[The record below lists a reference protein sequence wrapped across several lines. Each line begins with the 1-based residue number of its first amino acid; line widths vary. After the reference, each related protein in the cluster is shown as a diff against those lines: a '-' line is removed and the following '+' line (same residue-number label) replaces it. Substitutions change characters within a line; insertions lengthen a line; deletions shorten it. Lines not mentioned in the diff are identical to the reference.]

1 MKPLCSLNGRILPL
15 TEARIDPQDR
25 GFLFGDSLYEGIKV
39 LDGTILHLDLHLDRL
54 RSGLGRVDIP
64 SPDDLELRCHELVE
78 ACGPD
83 TGFLYLQ
90 VTRGVG
96 PRSHVPPRDLAPT
109 ILILPSAPVYDPPAG
124 RPRSAVTAP
133 DWRWQHC
140 DLKTNSLMAT
150 VQGKLRMRD
159 LNADEVL
166 FVGPAGQLREGGNTT
181 LFVRRDDLLETH
193 PLDGHI
199 LPGITRR
206 ILLRLADEL
215 RLPVVERAPLLTDRE
230 SWQEAF
236 LCGTLTGVQ
245 PLTVLDDDK
254 VADGAV
260 GEWTRDLARD
270 HAALEED
277 LTRRGVPR

>member
-1 MKPLCSLNGRILPL
+1 MKSLCSLNGRILPL
-15 TEARIDPQDR
+15 AEARIDPQDR

-39 LDGTILHLDLHLDRL
+39 LHGRILHLGPHLDRL
-54 RSGLGRVDIP
+54 RSGLGRVDITP
-64 SPDDLELRCHELVE
+64 PEDLELQCRELVE

-96 PRSHVPPRDLAPT
+96 PRSHVPPTDFAPT
-109 ILILPSAPVYDPPAG
+109 VLILPSAPVYDPPAG
-124 RPRSAVTAP
+124 RPRRAVTAP

-159 LNADEVL
+159 RDADEVL
-166 FVGPAGQLREGGNTT
+166 FVGPAGELREGGSTS

-199 LPGITRR
+199 LPGVTRR
-206 ILLRLADEL
+206 ILLRLADE
-215 RLPVVERAPLLTDRE
+215 RMLPVVERAPLLAERD

-245 PLTVLDDDK
+245 PLTVLDDEK

-260 GEWTRDLARD
+260 GSWTRDLAQD
-270 HAALEED
+270 HAALEEE
-277 LTRRGVPR
+277 LVSQEVSR

>member
-1 MKPLCSLNGRILPL
+1 MKPLCSLDGRILPL
-15 TEARIDPQDR
+15 AEARIDPQDR

-39 LDGTILHLDLHLDRL
+39 LAGEILHLEPHLQRL
-54 RSGLGRVDIP
+54 RSGLARIAIEPPAG
-64 SPDDLELRCHELVE
+64 LERYCRELVE

-90 VTRGVG
+90 VTRGVAT
-96 PRSHVPPRDLAPT
+96 RSHLPPRDLAPT
-109 ILILPSAPVYDPPAG
+109 VLILPSTPQYDPPAG
-124 RPRSAVTAP
+124 RPRRAITAP

-150 VQGKLRMRD
+150 VQGKLLASDRG
-159 LNADEVL
+159 ADEVI
-166 FVGPAGQLREGGNTT
+166 FVGPDGELREGGSTN
-181 LFVRRDDLLETH
+181 LFVRRADVLETH

-206 ILLRLADEL
+206 LLMDLAGEL
-215 RLPVVERAPLLTDRE
+215 ELPLVERAPRLDGRD

-245 PLTVLDDDK
+245 PLTVLDDRE
-254 VADGAV
+254 VAGAAV
-260 GEWTRDLARD
+260 GSWTQRLAE
-270 HAALEED
+270 ALATLEEK
-277 LTRRGVPR
+277 LISQETRP

>member
-1 MKPLCSLNGRILPL
+1 MKPLCSLDGRILPL
-15 TEARIDPQDR
+15 AEARIDPQDR
-25 GFLFGDSLYEGIKV
+25 GLLFGDSLYEGITV
-39 LDGTILHLDLHLDRL
+39 LRGRILHLEAHLDRL
-54 RSGLGRVDIP
+54 RSGLGRIDIQP
-64 SPDDLELRCHELVE
+64 PADLELRCRQLVE

-96 PRSHVPPRDLAPT
+96 QRSHVPPRDLTPT
-109 ILILPSAPVYDPPAG
+109 VLILPSTPAYDPPAG
-124 RPRSAVTAP
+124 RPRRAITAP

-159 LNADEVL
+159 ENADEVL
-166 FVGPAGQLREGGNTT
+166 FVGPNGELREGGSSS

-206 ILLRLADEL
+206 ILLRLADER
-215 RLPVVERAPLLTDRE
+215 RLPVVERGPLLAERD

-245 PLTVLDDDK
+245 PLTVLDEDK

-260 GEWTRDLARD
+260 GSWTQDLAQD
-270 HAALEED
+270 HATFEEE
-277 LTRRGVPR
+277 LVSQEAPP

>member
-15 TEARIDPQDR
+15 AEARIDPQDR

-39 LDGTILHLDLHLDRL
+39 LHGRILHLGPHLDRL
-54 RSGLGRVDIP
+54 RSGLGRVDITP
-64 SPDDLELRCHELVE
+64 PEDLELQCRELVE

-96 PRSHVPPRDLAPT
+96 PRSHVPTTDFVPT
-109 ILILPSAPVYDPPAG
+109 VLILPSAPVYDPPAG
-124 RPRSAVTAP
+124 RPRRAVTAP

-159 LNADEVL
+159 LHADEVL
-166 FVGPAGQLREGGNTT
+166 FVGPAGELREGGNTT

-215 RLPVVERAPLLTDRE
+215 RLPVVERAPLLADRE

>member
-1 MKPLCSLNGRILPL
+1 MRPLCSLDGRILPL
-15 TEARIDPQDR
+15 AEARIDPHDR

-39 LDGTILHLDLHLDRL
+39 LAGEILHLEPHLERL
-54 RSGLGRVDIP
+54 RSGLVRIAIEPPAG
-64 SPDDLELRCHELVE
+64 LERYCRELVE

-90 VTRGVG
+90 VTRGVA
-96 PRSHVPPRDLAPT
+96 PRSHLPPRDLEPT
-109 ILILPSAPVYDPPAG
+109 VLILPSTPEYDPPAG
-124 RPRSAVTAP
+124 RPRRAITSP

-150 VQGKLRMRD
+150 VQGKLLAGERG
-159 LNADEVL
+159 ADEVI
-166 FVGPAGQLREGGNTT
+166 FVGPQGELREGGSTN
-181 LFVRRDDLLETH
+181 LFVRRADVLDTH

-206 ILLRLADEL
+206 LLMDLAGEL
-215 RLPVVERAPLLTDRE
+215 DLPLVERAPRLDERD

-245 PLTVLDDDK
+245 PLAVLDGQE
-254 VADGAV
+254 VGGGAA
-260 GEWTRDLARD
+260 GSWTQRLAEAL
-270 HAALEED
+270 AALEEK
-277 LTRRGVPR
+277 LISQETRP

>member
-1 MKPLCSLNGRILPL
+1 MKPLCSLNGCILPL
-15 TEARIDPQDR
+15 AEARIDPQDR

-39 LDGTILHLDLHLDRL
+39 LHGRILHLDLHLDRL
-54 RSGLGRVDIP
+54 LSGLGRIDITP
-64 SPDDLELRCHELVE
+64 PEGLELRCRQLVE

-96 PRSHVPPRDLAPT
+96 QRSHVPPRDLAPT
-109 ILILPSAPVYDPPAG
+109 VLILPSAPVYDPPAR
-124 RPRSAVTAP
+124 RPRRAVTAP

-159 LNADEVL
+159 RNADEVL
-166 FVGPAGQLREGGNTT
+166 FVGPAGELREGGSTS

-193 PLDGHI
+193 PLDGQI

-206 ILLRLADEL
+206 ILLRLADER
-215 RLPVVERAPLLTDRE
+215 RLPVVERAPLLADRD

-245 PLTVLDDDK
+245 PLTVLDDEK
-254 VADGAV
+254 VADGTL
-260 GEWTRDLARD
+260 GSWTRDLAQD
-270 HAALEED
+270 HAALEEE
-277 LTRRGVPR
+277 LISQEVPR

>member
-1 MKPLCSLNGRILPL
+1 
-15 TEARIDPQDR
+15 
-25 GFLFGDSLYEGIKV
+25 
-39 LDGTILHLDLHLDRL
+39 
-54 RSGLGRVDIP
+54 
-64 SPDDLELRCHELVE
+64 
-78 ACGPD
+78 
-83 TGFLYLQ
+83 
-90 VTRGVG
+90 
-96 PRSHVPPRDLAPT
+96 
-109 ILILPSAPVYDPPAG
+109 
-124 RPRSAVTAP
+124 
-133 DWRWQHC
+133 
-140 DLKTNSLMAT
+140 
-150 VQGKLRMRD
+150 
-159 LNADEVL
+159 
-166 FVGPAGQLREGGNTT
+166 
-181 LFVRRDDLLETH
+181 
-193 PLDGHI
+193 LDGHI

-215 RLPVVERAPLLTDRE
+215 RLPVVERAPLLADRE

>member
-1 MKPLCSLNGRILPL
+1 MKPLCSFNGRILPL
-15 TEARIDPQDR
+15 AEARIDPQDR

-39 LDGTILHLDLHLDRL
+39 LRGRILHLDLHLDRL
-54 RSGLGRVDIP
+54 CSGLGRIDITP
-64 SPDDLELRCHELVE
+64 PEGLELRCRELVE

-96 PRSHVPPRDLAPT
+96 PRSHVPPRHLAPT
-109 ILILPSAPVYDPPAG
+109 VLILPSAPAYDPPAG
-124 RPRSAVTAP
+124 RPRRAITAP

-159 LNADEVL
+159 GDADEVL
-166 FVGPAGQLREGGNTT
+166 FVGPAGELREGGSTT

-206 ILLRLADEL
+206 ILLRFADER
-215 RLPVVERAPLLTDRE
+215 RLPVVEHAPLLAHRD

-245 PLTVLDDDK
+245 PLTVLDDEK
-254 VADGAV
+254 VADGTL
-260 GEWTRDLARD
+260 GSWTRDLAED
-270 HAALEED
+270 HAALEAE
-277 LTRRGVPR
+277 LIRQEVPR

>member
-15 TEARIDPQDR
+15 AEARIDPQDR

-39 LDGTILHLDLHLDRL
+39 LHGRILHLDLHLDRL
-54 RSGLGRVDIP
+54 LSGLGRIDITP
-64 SPDDLELRCHELVE
+64 PEGLELRCRQLVE

-96 PRSHVPPRDLAPT
+96 QRSHVPPRDLAPT
-109 ILILPSAPVYDPPAG
+109 VLILPSAPVYDPPAR
-124 RPRSAVTAP
+124 RPRRAVTAP

-140 DLKTNSLMAT
+140 DLKTNSLVAT

-159 LNADEVL
+159 RDADEVL
-166 FVGPAGQLREGGNTT
+166 FVGPAGELREGGSTS

-193 PLDGHI
+193 PLDGQI

-206 ILLRLADEL
+206 ILLRLADER
-215 RLPVVERAPLLTDRE
+215 RLPVVERAPLLADRD

-245 PLTVLDDDK
+245 PLTVLDGEK
-254 VADGAV
+254 VADGTL
-260 GEWTRDLARD
+260 GSWTRDLAQD
-270 HAALEED
+270 HAALEEE
-277 LTRRGVPR
+277 LISQEVPR